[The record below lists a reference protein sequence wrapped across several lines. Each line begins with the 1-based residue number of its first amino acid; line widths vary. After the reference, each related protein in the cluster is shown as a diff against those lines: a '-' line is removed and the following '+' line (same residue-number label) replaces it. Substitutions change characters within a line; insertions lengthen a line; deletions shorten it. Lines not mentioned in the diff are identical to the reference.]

1 MLKTKKNKK
10 IYSFFPPFDFAQ
22 GTEKTS
28 VFLFLSNLC
37 FLIFSSTF
45 SYAQSSVLATGE
57 WYKIATTRTGVHKID
72 VTFLKDAG
80 IDVSKINPQNI
91 RVFGNGGA
99 ILPQANN
106 AIRVKDLTENL
117 IEVIGEND
125 GKFDPSDYLLFY
137 AENPHRISYN
147 TDNQQFTHQNNSYS
161 DTTFIFFNISDTKGL
176 RIKNQTLVSS
186 TNNIRAFDDFSFHEL
201 DQKNIVSLGGRDLGG
216 SGREWYGESFGVS
229 PEMSFDLK
237 TEGIVPNSSIK
248 LTSAILG
255 AAFTTTK
262 VSLKLNADS
271 LIGEQSLRAIGTGT
285 YDIKGNE
292 NTQTFTAISNGKNT
306 QKLTFSFNKNNQSS
320 SVAYL
325 NYFEVQ
331 TKRKL
336 QFYDQQTLI
345 RSIESLGNRTSNF
358 IIAQANNTQK
368 IWDVTNPLLPENIPF
383 QINNTEASF
392 GTETQAKLK
401 TFVLFSS
408 SNLIEPNSIEKIA
421 NQNIIQTQTP
431 DLLILTIKNWREEAE
446 RLAAFRRTNDGLS
459 VAVINI
465 EQVYNEFSSGSPDP
479 TAIRDFG
486 RFLWQKN
493 PTKLKYLLLFAD
505 ASFDYKNI
513 IQYASID
520 TKLQIPTYESR
531 ESLHPVRSF
540 SSDDYFG
547 FFEET
552 EGEWQ
557 ENNAGNHSMEIGV
570 GRLPV
575 KSVEEAKIVVD
586 KLIYYART
594 QRTAGSWRR
603 KISFVADDGDFNIHQ
618 QDAENIS
625 EAMTKTSKD
634 LIVNKIYL
642 DAFPQIATANGAI
655 SPEVNK
661 ALNKSVNEGALI
673 INYSGHGGTDGWTE
687 EKVLTREQIQSWRN
701 LNNMPIFLTA
711 TCSFGRFDD
720 PGNVSGAEMAM
731 LSPKGAAIGLLTT
744 TRPVYSST
752 NFILNNAFYQA
763 FALKNTTSALRL
775 GDIFRITKNNSLRGF
790 IGNRIYESDVFN
802 RNFSLVGDPSMQLA
816 YPTDKVNLT
825 KINGTSPDKQIIKAL
840 SKVSLE
846 GEIRNSTDGLV
857 KNNFNGKILVSVFDK
872 PSEISTLGQKTE
884 KFRYK
889 TYRNQIFE
897 GLAEVKNGIFKVT
910 FIVPKDINYQLGIGR
925 VNFYAISV
933 DSTLDASGSYNELM
947 IGDSETNILSDTKA
961 PEIKLSVDENNVL
974 EAKISDENG
983 INISQAGVGHEM
995 ILTLNDTLQ
1004 IIANQYFTSEYD
1016 YTKGVLKYNF
1026 GKLPAGQYTVKLKVW
1041 DTYNNSAEEALE
1053 FVVENEKLK
1062 ILKAYNY
1069 PNPVETNTNFYI
1081 EHNAENQ
1088 DLTFTLAVFNGAG
1101 KQVFEQTETCYLCD
1115 KSLNLGMKIEPKN
1128 WKTGIYFYRIS
1139 VDSVSEKSTS
1149 SFSGKMVFW
1158 K

>member
-1 MLKTKKNKK
+1 MLTTRKYTKKHPF
-10 IYSFFPPFDFAQ
+10 SPFPERSRRA
-22 GTEKTS
+22 GKTG
-28 VFLFLSNLC
+28 VFLFLLTLN
-37 FLIFSSTF
+37 FSLFFSVF

-72 VTFLKDAG
+72 ATFLRDAG
-80 IDVSKINPQNI
+80 IDIAKLNPQNI
-91 RVFGNGGA
+91 RIFGNGGGV
-99 ILPQANN
+99 LPQANN
-106 AIRVKDLTENL
+106 ALRIKDLTENF
-117 IEVIGEND
+117 IEVVGEND
-125 GKFDPSDYLLFY
+125 GKFDAADYILFY
-137 AENPHRISYN
+137 TESPHRILYN
-147 TDNQQFTHQNNSYS
+147 INNQQFTHQNNPYS
-161 DTTFIFFNISDTKGL
+161 DTTFVFLNISDTKGL
-176 RIKNQTLVSS
+176 RIKNQALVSS
-186 TNNIRAFDDFSFHEL
+186 TNNINSFDDFSFHEL
-201 DQKNIVSLGGRDLGG
+201 DQKNVVSLGGRDLGG
-216 SGREWYGESFGVS
+216 SGREWYGESFGAS
-229 PEMSFDLK
+229 PDISFDLK
-237 TEGIVPNSSIK
+237 TEGIIPNSSIK

-255 AAFTTTK
+255 ASFTTTK
-262 VSLKLNADS
+262 VILKLNADS

-285 YDIKGNE
+285 YDVKGNE
-292 NTQTFTAISNGKNT
+292 NIQTFTAISNGKNT

-331 TKRKL
+331 SKRKL
-336 QFYDQQTLI
+336 QFYEQQTLV
-345 RSIESLGNRTSNF
+345 RSIESLGNKTSNF
-358 IIAQANNTQK
+358 IISQASNTQK
-368 IWDVTNPLLPENIPF
+368 IWDVTNPILPENIPF
-383 QINNTEASF
+383 QINNSEASF
-392 GTETQAKLK
+392 GAETQNKLK
-401 TFVLFSS
+401 TFVLFSNN
-408 SNLIEPNSIEKIA
+408 NLLKPNSIQKVN
-421 NQNIIQTQTP
+421 NQNLQQTQTP
-431 DLLILTIKNWREEAE
+431 DLLILTIKNWHEQAE

-459 VAVINI
+459 VAVVDID
-465 EQVYNEFSSGSPDP
+465 QVYNEFSSGSPDP

-486 RFLWQKN
+486 RFLWQNN

-531 ESLHPVRSF
+531 ESLNPVNSYA
-540 SSDDYFG
+540 SDDYFG
-547 FFEET
+547 FFEDN

-575 KSVEEAKIVVD
+575 KSVEEAKNVVD

-603 KISFVADDGDFNIHQ
+603 KVSFVADDGDFNIHQ
-618 QDAENIS
+618 QDADDIS
-625 EAMTKTSKD
+625 EVTLKTTKD
-634 LIVNKIYL
+634 LIINKIYL

-701 LNNMPIFLTA
+701 LNNMPLFLTA

-731 LSPKGAAIGLLTT
+731 LSPRGAAIGLLTT
-744 TRPVYSST
+744 TRPVYSNT
-752 NFILNNAFYQA
+752 NFLLNNAFYQA
-763 FALKNTTSALRL
+763 FAQKNTNPNLRL
-775 GDIFRITKNNSLRGF
+775 GDIFRITKNNSLSG
-790 IGNRIYESDVFN
+790 VFN

-816 YPTDKVNLT
+816 YPTDKVILR
-825 KINGTSPDKQIIKAL
+825 KINGTSPEEQIIKAL

-846 GEIRNSTDGLV
+846 GEIINSADGLK

-872 PSEISTLGQKTE
+872 PSEVNTLGQKTE

-897 GLAEVKNGIFKVT
+897 GLVEVTNGAFKVN
-910 FIVPKDINYQLGIGR
+910 FVVPKDINYQVGAGR
-925 VNFYAISV
+925 VNFYAVST

-947 IGDSETNILSDTKA
+947 IGGSETNILSDTKA
-961 PEIKLSVDENNVL
+961 PEIELSIDKNNVL

-995 ILTLNDTLQ
+995 ILLLNDTLQ
-1004 IIANQYFTSEYD
+1004 IVANQYFTSKDD
-1016 YTKGVLKYNF
+1016 YTKGVIKYNF
-1026 GKLPAGQYTVKLKVW
+1026 GKLSAGQYTVKLKVW
-1041 DTYNNSAEEALE
+1041 DTYNNSAEEALK
-1053 FVVENEKLK
+1053 FIVEDEQLK

-1069 PNPVETNTNFYI
+1069 PNPVESNTSFYI

-1088 DLTFTLAVFNGAG
+1088 DLTFTLAIFDGAG
-1101 KQVFEQTETCYLCD
+1101 KQVFEQSETCYLCD

>member
-1 MLKTKKNKK
+1 MLKIKKYTNKHQF
-10 IYSFFPPFDFAQ
+10 STPFDFAQ
-22 GTEKTS
+22 GTRKTG
-28 VFLFLSNLC
+28 VYLFLST
-37 FLIFSSTF
+37 FIFSPLFSIF

-72 VTFLKDAG
+72 AAFLKDAG
-80 IDVSKINPQNI
+80 IDIAKLNPQNI
-91 RVFGNGGA
+91 RIFGNGGG

-106 AIRVKDLTENL
+106 APRAKDLTENF
-117 IEVIGEND
+117 IEVVGEND
-125 GKFDPSDYLLFY
+125 GKFDATDYIIFY
-137 AENPHRISYN
+137 TESPHRILYN
-147 TDNQQFTHQNNSYS
+147 TNIQQFTHQNNPYS
-161 DTTFIFFNISDTKGL
+161 DTTFVFLNISDSKGL
-176 RIKNQTLVSS
+176 RIKNQALVSS
-186 TNNIRAFDDFSFHEL
+186 GNNIRTFDDFSFHEL
-201 DQKNIVSLGGRDLGG
+201 DQKNVVSLGGRDLGG

-229 PEMSFDLK
+229 PDISFDLK
-237 TEGIVPNSSIK
+237 TEGIIPNSSIK

-255 AAFTTTK
+255 ASFTTTK

-271 LIGEQSLRAIGTGT
+271 LISEQNLRAIGTGT
-285 YDIKGNE
+285 YDIKGFE
-292 NTQTFTAISNGKNT
+292 NIQTFTAISNGKNT

-336 QFYDQQTLI
+336 QFYEQQTLV
-345 RSIESLGNRTSNF
+345 RSIESLKNKASNF
-358 IIAQANNTQK
+358 IISQASNTQK

-383 QINNTEASF
+383 QINNSEASF
-392 GTETQAKLK
+392 GAETQSKLK
-401 TFVLFSS
+401 TFILFSTN
-408 SNLIEPNSIEKIA
+408 NLLEPNSIRKVE
-421 NQNIIQTQTP
+421 NQNIQQTQTP
-431 DLLILTIKNWREEAE
+431 DLLILTIKIWHEQAE
-446 RLAAFRRTNDGLS
+446 RLAAFRRTNDGLT
-459 VAVINI
+459 VAVVDID
-465 EQVYNEFSSGSPDP
+465 QVYNEFSSGSPDP

-531 ESLHPVRSF
+531 ESLNPVNSYA
-540 SSDDYFG
+540 SDDYFG
-547 FFEET
+547 FFEDN

-575 KSVEEAKIVVD
+575 KTIDEAKNVVD
-586 KLIYYART
+586 KLIHYART

-618 QDAENIS
+618 QDADDIS
-625 EAMTKTSKD
+625 EVTLKISKD
-634 LIVNKIYL
+634 LIINKIYL

-655 SPEVNK
+655 SPDVNK

-687 EKVLTREQIQSWRN
+687 EKVLTRDQIQSWRN
-701 LNNMPIFLTA
+701 LNNMPLFLTA

-731 LSPKGAAIGLLTT
+731 LSPRGAAIGLLTT
-744 TRPVYSST
+744 TRPVYSNT
-752 NFILNNAFYQA
+752 NFLLNNAFYQA
-763 FALKNTTSALRL
+763 FAQKNTNSNLRL
-775 GDIFRITKNNSLRGF
+775 GDIFRITKNNSLSG
-790 IGNRIYESDVFN
+790 VFN
-802 RNFSLVGDPSMQLA
+802 RNFSLLGDPSMQLA
-816 YPTDKVNLT
+816 YPTDKIVLS
-825 KINGTSPDKQIIKAL
+825 KINGTSPEKQTIKAL

-846 GEIRNSTDGLV
+846 GEVINSVDGLK

-872 PSEISTLGQKTE
+872 PSEVNTLGQKTE
-884 KFRYK
+884 KFKYK

-897 GLAEVKNGIFKVT
+897 GLVEVKNGTFKVN
-910 FIVPKDINYQLGIGR
+910 FVVPKDINYQVGAGR
-925 VNFYAISV
+925 VNFYAVSS

-947 IGDSETNILSDTKA
+947 IGDSETNILNDTKA
-961 PEIKLSVDENNVL
+961 PEIELSINENNIL

-995 ILTLNDTLQ
+995 IITLNDTLQ
-1004 IIANQYFTSEYD
+1004 VIANQYFTSKDD
-1016 YTKGVLKYNF
+1016 YTKGIVKYNF

-1041 DTYNNSAEEALE
+1041 DTYNNSAEEALK
-1053 FVVENEKLK
+1053 FVVEDEQLK

-1069 PNPVETNTNFYI
+1069 PNPVESGTSFYI

-1088 DLTFTLAVFNGAG
+1088 DLIFTLAIFDSAG

>member
-1 MLKTKKNKK
+1 MLKIKEYRKLPPL
-10 IYSFFPPFDFAQ
+10 SLPFDFGK
-22 GTEKTS
+22 GTGKKG
-28 VFLFLSNLC
+28 VFIC
-37 FLIFSSTF
+37 FLNCTFLLFFSVF

-72 VTFLKDAG
+72 VAFLKDVG
-80 IDVSKINPQNI
+80 IDVTKLNPQNI
-91 RVFGNGGA
+91 RIFGNGGGL
-99 ILPQANN
+99 LPQANN
-106 AIRVKDLTENL
+106 TPRAKDLIENL
-117 IEVIGEND
+117 IEIIGEND
-125 GKFDPSDYLLFY
+125 GKFDASDYILFY
-137 AENPHRISYN
+137 AESPHRILYN
-147 TDNQQFTHQNNSYS
+147 TNNQQFIHQNNPYS
-161 DTTFIFFNISDTKGL
+161 DTTFVFLNISDIKGL
-176 RIKNQTLVSS
+176 RIKNQALVSS
-186 TNNIRAFDDFSFHEL
+186 TNNISTFDDFSFHEL

-229 PEMSFDLK
+229 PDISFDLK
-237 TEGIVPNSSIK
+237 TEGIVLNSSIK

-255 AAFTTTK
+255 ASFTTTK
-262 VSLKLNADS
+262 ISVKLNIDS
-271 LIGEQSLRAIGTGT
+271 VIGEQNLRAIGTGT

-292 NTQTFTAISNGKNT
+292 NIQTFTAISNGRNT
-306 QKLTFSFNKNNQSS
+306 QKLTFSFNKNSQSTS
-320 SVAYL
+320 IAYL
-325 NYFEVQ
+325 NYFELQ

-336 QFYDQQTLI
+336 QFFEQQTLV
-345 RSIESLGNRTSNF
+345 RSIESLENKTSNF
-358 IIAQANNTQK
+358 IISQANNTQK
-368 IWDVTNPLLPENIPF
+368 IWDVTNTLLPENIPF

-392 GTETQAKLK
+392 GTETQNKLK
-401 TFVLFSS
+401 TFVLFSD
-408 SNLIEPNSIEKIA
+408 NNFLVPNSIQKVG
-421 NQNIIQTQTP
+421 NQNIQQIQTP
-431 DLLILTIKNWREEAE
+431 DLLILTIKNWHEQAE
-446 RLAAFRRTNDGLS
+446 RLAEFRRKNDGLS
-459 VAVINI
+459 VAVVDI

-493 PTKLKYLLLFAD
+493 PAKLKYLLLFAD

-520 TKLQIPTYESR
+520 SKLQIPTYESR
-531 ESLHPVRSF
+531 ESLNPVNSYA
-540 SSDDYFG
+540 SDDYFG
-547 FFEET
+547 FFEDN
-552 EGEWQ
+552 EGDWL
-557 ENNAGNHSMEIGV
+557 ENNAGNHSMDIGV

-575 KSVEEAKIVVD
+575 KSVEEAKNVVD

-594 QRTAGSWRR
+594 QRTAGGWRR

-618 QDAENIS
+618 RDADDIS
-625 EAMTKTSKD
+625 EVTSKTTKD
-634 LIVNKIYL
+634 LIINKIYL
-642 DAFPQIATANGAI
+642 DAFPQVATANGAI

-687 EKVLTREQIQSWRN
+687 EKVLTRNQIQSWRN
-701 LNNMPIFLTA
+701 LNNMPLFLTA

-720 PGNVSGAEMAM
+720 PGNVSGAEIAM
-731 LSPKGAAIGLLTT
+731 LSPRGAAIGLLTT
-744 TRPVYSST
+744 TRPVYSNT
-752 NFILNNAFYQA
+752 NFLLNSAFYKA
-763 FALKNTTSALRL
+763 FALKNTNPNLRL
-775 GDIFRITKNNSLRGF
+775 GDIFRITKNNSL
-790 IGNRIYESDVFN
+790 SDVFN
-802 RNFSLVGDPSMQLA
+802 RNFSLVGDPSMQLV
-816 YPTDKVNLT
+816 YPTEKIILT

-840 SKVSLE
+840 SKVSLD
-846 GEIRNSTDGLV
+846 GEIINSTDGLK

-872 PSEISTLGQKTE
+872 PSEVSTLGQKTG

-897 GLAEVKNGIFKVT
+897 GLVDVKNGAFKVT
-910 FIVPKDINYQLGIGR
+910 FIVPKDINYQPGAGR
-925 VNFYAISV
+925 VNFYAISA

-947 IGDSETNILSDTKA
+947 IGDSEINILSDTKA
-961 PEIKLSVDENNVL
+961 PEIELSINENNLL
-974 EAKISDENG
+974 EAKVSDENG

-1004 IIANQYFTSEYD
+1004 IIANQYFISKDD
-1016 YTKGVLKYNF
+1016 YTKGVVKYNF
-1026 GKLPAGQYTVKLKVW
+1026 GKLPAGQYTAKLKVW
-1041 DTYNNSAEEALE
+1041 DTYNNSAEEALK

-1069 PNPVETNTNFYI
+1069 PNPVESNTDFYV

-1088 DLTFTLAVFNGAG
+1088 DLTFTLAVFDGAG
-1101 KQVFEQTETCYLCD
+1101 KQVFEQTETCYFCD

-1128 WKTGIYFYRIS
+1128 WKTGTYFYRIS

>member
-1 MLKTKKNKK
+1 MNKMLKNIK
-10 IYSFFPPFDFAQ
+10 IQPFSPPLDFARRT
-22 GTEKTS
+22 GKMIM
-28 VFLFLSNLC
+28 LFLSITYSL
-37 FLIFSSTF
+37 LFSVF

-72 VTFLKDAG
+72 ATFLKDAG
-80 IDVSKINPQNI
+80 IDVTKLNPQNI
-91 RVFGNGGA
+91 RIFGNGGGV
-99 ILPQANN
+99 LPQANN
-106 AIRVKDLTENL
+106 ALRAKDLTENF
-117 IEVIGEND
+117 IEVVGEND
-125 GKFDPSDYLLFY
+125 GKFDASDYILFY
-137 AENPHRISYN
+137 AESLHRVLYN
-147 TDNQQFTHQNNSYS
+147 TNNQQFTHQNNPYS
-161 DTTFIFFNISDTKGL
+161 DTTFVFLNISDTKGL

-186 TNNIRAFDDFSFHEL
+186 TNNIKSFDDFTFHEI
-201 DQKNIVSLGGRDLGG
+201 DQKNVVSLGGRDLGG

-229 PEMSFDLK
+229 PDISFDLK
-237 TEGIVPNSSIK
+237 TEGIIPNSSIK

-255 AAFTTTK
+255 ASFTATK

-271 LIGEQSLRAIGTGT
+271 LIGEQNLRAIGTGT

-292 NTQTFTAISNGKNT
+292 SIQTFTAISNGKST
-306 QKLTFSFNKNNQSS
+306 QKLTFSFNKNNQNS

-336 QFYDQQTLI
+336 QFYEQQTLV
-345 RSIESLGNRTSNF
+345 RSIESLGNKTSNF
-358 IIAQANNTQK
+358 IISQVNNTQK

-383 QINNTEASF
+383 LINNSEANF
-392 GTETQAKLK
+392 GTETHSKLK
-401 TFVLFSS
+401 TFVLFSNN
-408 SNLIEPNSIEKIA
+408 NLLEPNSIQKVN
-421 NQNIIQTQTP
+421 NQNLQQTQTP
-431 DLLILTIKNWREEAE
+431 DLLILTIKNWHEQAE
-446 RLAAFRRTNDGLS
+446 RLAAFRRTNDGLT
-459 VAVINI
+459 VAVVDID
-465 EQVYNEFSSGSPDP
+465 QVYNEFSSGSPDP

-493 PTKLKYLLLFAD
+493 PAKLKYLLLFAD

-531 ESLHPVRSF
+531 ESLNPVNSYA
-540 SSDDYFG
+540 SDDYFG
-547 FFEET
+547 FFDDN

-557 ENNAGNHSMEIGV
+557 ENNTGNHSMEIGV

-575 KSVEEAKIVVD
+575 KSVEEAKNVVD

-618 QDAENIS
+618 QDADDIS
-625 EAMTKTSKD
+625 EVTLKTTKD
-634 LIVNKIYL
+634 LIINKIYL

-687 EKVLTREQIQSWRN
+687 EKVLTRDQIQSWRN
-701 LNNMPIFLTA
+701 LNNMPLFLTA

-731 LSPKGAAIGLLTT
+731 LSPRGAAIGLLTT
-744 TRPVYSST
+744 TRPVYSNT
-752 NFILNNAFYQA
+752 NFLLNNAFYQA
-763 FALKNTTSALRL
+763 FAQKNTNPNLRL
-775 GDIFRITKNNSLRGF
+775 GDIFRTTKNNSLSG
-790 IGNRIYESDVFN
+790 VFN
-802 RNFSLVGDPSMQLA
+802 RNFSLLGDPSMQLA
-816 YPTDKVNLT
+816 YPTDKVVLS
-825 KINGTSPDKQIIKAL
+825 KINGNTPEKQIIKAL

-846 GEIRNSTDGLV
+846 GEIINSADGLK

-872 PSEISTLGQKTE
+872 PSEVNTLGQKTE

-897 GLAEVKNGIFKVT
+897 GLVEVKNGAFKVN
-910 FIVPKDINYQLGIGR
+910 FVVPKDINYQVGAGR
-925 VNFYAISV
+925 VNFYAISA

-947 IGDSETNILSDTKA
+947 IGSSETNILGDIKA
-961 PEIKLSVDENNVL
+961 PEIELSIDKNNIL

-995 ILTLNDTLQ
+995 ILVLNDTLQ
-1004 IIANQYFTSEYD
+1004 IIANQYFTNKDD
-1016 YTKGVLKYNF
+1016 YTKGVIKYNF
-1026 GKLPAGQYTVKLKVW
+1026 GKLPAGQYTVRLKVW
-1041 DTYNNSAEEALE
+1041 DTYNNSAEEALK
-1053 FVVENEKLK
+1053 FVVEDEQLK
-1062 ILKAYNY
+1062 ILRAYNY
-1069 PNPVETNTNFYI
+1069 PNPVESSTSFYI

-1088 DLTFTLAVFNGAG
+1088 DLTFTLTIFDGTG

-1115 KSLNLGMKIEPKN
+1115 KFLNLGMKIEPKN
-1128 WKTGIYFYRIS
+1128 WQTGIYFYRIS
-1139 VDSVSEKSTS
+1139 VDSVSEKNTS

>member
-1 MLKTKKNKK
+1 MLKIKKYTNKHQ
-10 IYSFFPPFDFAQ
+10 FPSPFDFAQ
-22 GTEKTS
+22 RTRETG
-28 VFLFLSNLC
+28 VFLFLST
-37 FLIFSSTF
+37 FIFSLLFSIF

-57 WYKIATTRTGVHKID
+57 WYKIATTRTGVHKVD
-72 VTFLKDAG
+72 AAFLKDAG
-80 IDVSKINPQNI
+80 IDIAKLNPQNI
-91 RVFGNGGA
+91 RIFGNGGG

-106 AIRVKDLTENL
+106 APRAKDLTENL
-117 IEVIGEND
+117 IEVVGEND
-125 GKFDPSDYLLFY
+125 GKFDANDYILFY
-137 AENPHRISYN
+137 TESPHRILYN
-147 TDNQQFTHQNNSYS
+147 STNQQFTHQNNPYS
-161 DTTFIFFNISDTKGL
+161 DTTFVFLNISDTKGL

-186 TNNIRAFDDFSFHEL
+186 TNNIRSFDDFSFHEL
-201 DQKNIVSLGGRDLGG
+201 DQKNVVSLGGRDLGG

-229 PEMSFDLK
+229 PELSFDLK
-237 TEGIVPNSSIK
+237 TEGIIPNSSIK

-255 AAFTTTK
+255 ASFTTTK
-262 VSLKLNADS
+262 VSLKFNADS
-271 LIGEQSLRAIGTGT
+271 LIGEQNLRAIGTGT
-285 YDIKGNE
+285 YDIKGFE
-292 NTQTFTAISNGKNT
+292 NIQTFTAISNGKNT

-331 TKRKL
+331 IKRKL
-336 QFYDQQTLI
+336 QFYEQQTLV
-345 RSIESLGNRTSNF
+345 RSIESLGNKTSNF
-358 IIAQANNTQK
+358 IISQASNIQK

-383 QINNTEASF
+383 QINNSEASF
-392 GTETQAKLK
+392 GAETQNKLK

-408 SNLIEPNSIEKIA
+408 TNLLEPNSIQKVE
-421 NQNIIQTQTP
+421 NQNIRQTQTP
-431 DLLILTIKNWREEAE
+431 DLLIFTTINWREQAE
-446 RLAAFRRTNDGLS
+446 RLAAFRRTNDGLT
-459 VAVINI
+459 VAVVDID
-465 EQVYNEFSSGSPDP
+465 QVYNEFSSGSPDP

-531 ESLHPVRSF
+531 ESLNPVNSYA
-540 SSDDYFG
+540 SDDYFG
-547 FFEET
+547 FFEDN

-557 ENNAGNHSMEIGV
+557 ENSAGNHSMEIGV

-575 KSVEEAKIVVD
+575 KSVEEAKNVVD

-618 QDAENIS
+618 QDADDIS
-625 EAMTKTSKD
+625 EVTLKISKD
-634 LIVNKIYL
+634 LIINKIYL

-655 SPEVNK
+655 SPDVNK

-687 EKVLTREQIQSWRN
+687 EKVLTRDQIQSWRN
-701 LNNMPIFLTA
+701 LNNMPLFLTA

-731 LSPKGAAIGLLTT
+731 LSPRGAAIGLLTT
-744 TRPVYSST
+744 TRPVYSNT
-752 NFILNNAFYQA
+752 NFLLNNAFYQA
-763 FALKNTTSALRL
+763 FAQKNTNPNLRL
-775 GDIFRITKNNSLRGF
+775 GDIFRITKNNSLSG
-790 IGNRIYESDVFN
+790 VFN
-802 RNFSLVGDPSMQLA
+802 RNFSLLGDPSMQLA
-816 YPTDKVNLT
+816 YPTDKIVLS
-825 KINGTSPDKQIIKAL
+825 KINGTSPEKQTIKAL

-846 GEIRNSTDGLV
+846 GEVINSVDGLK

-872 PSEISTLGQKTE
+872 PSEVNTLGQKTE
-884 KFRYK
+884 KFKYK

-897 GLAEVKNGIFKVT
+897 GLVEVKNGTFKVN
-910 FIVPKDINYQLGIGR
+910 FVVPKDINYQVGAGR
-925 VNFYAISV
+925 VNFYAVSS

-947 IGDSETNILSDTKA
+947 IGDSETNILNDTKA
-961 PEIKLSVDENNVL
+961 PEIELSINENNIL

-995 ILTLNDTLQ
+995 IITLNDTLQ
-1004 IIANQYFTSEYD
+1004 VIANQYFTSKDD
-1016 YTKGVLKYNF
+1016 YTKGIVKYNF
-1026 GKLPAGQYTVKLKVW
+1026 GKLPAGQHTVKLKVW
-1041 DTYNNSAEEALE
+1041 DTYNNSAEEALK
-1053 FVVENEKLK
+1053 FVVEDEQLK

-1069 PNPVETNTNFYI
+1069 PNPVERGTSFYI

-1088 DLTFTLAVFNGAG
+1088 DLIFTLAIFDSAG

>member
-1 MLKTKKNKK
+1 MLKTKKYTKK
-10 IYSFFPPFDFAQ
+10 CSFFLFPERSRRA
-22 GTEKTS
+22 GKTS
-28 VFLFLSNLC
+28 VFLFFLNLS
-37 FLIFSSTF
+37 FSLLF
-45 SYAQSSVLATGE
+45 SVFSNAQSSVLATGE

-72 VTFLKDAG
+72 ATFLKDAG

-91 RVFGNGGA
+91 RLFCNGGGV
-99 ILPQANN
+99 LPQANN
-106 AIRVKDLTENL
+106 APRAKDLTENF

-125 GKFDPSDYLLFY
+125 GKFDQSDYILFY
-137 AENPHRISYN
+137 SESPHRITYN
-147 TDNQQFTHQNNSYS
+147 TNNQQFTHQNNPYS
-161 DTTFIFFNISDTKGL
+161 DTTFVFLNLSDTKGL

-186 TNNIRAFDDFSFHEL
+186 TNNIRSFDDFSFHEL
-201 DQKNIVSLGGRDLGG
+201 DQKNVVSLGGRDLGG

-229 PEMSFDLK
+229 PEINFDLK
-237 TEGIVPNSSIK
+237 TEGIVLNSSIK

-255 AAFTTTK
+255 ASFTTTK

-271 LIGEQSLRAIGTGT
+271 LIGEQSLRAIGSGT

-292 NTQTFTAISNGKNT
+292 NIQTFTAISNGKST

-325 NYFEVQ
+325 NYFELQ

-336 QFYDQQTLI
+336 QFYEPQTLV
-345 RSIESLGNRTSNF
+345 RSIESLGNKTSNF
-358 IIAQANNTQK
+358 IISQASNSLK

-383 QINNTEASF
+383 QVNNSEASF
-392 GTETQAKLK
+392 GAETQNKLK
-401 TFVLFSS
+401 TFVLFSNN
-408 SNLIEPNSIEKIA
+408 NLLESNSIQKVE
-421 NQNIIQTQTP
+421 NQNLRQIQTP
-431 DLLILTIKNWREEAE
+431 DLLILTIKNWHEQAE

-459 VAVINI
+459 VAVVDID
-465 EQVYNEFSSGSPDP
+465 QVYNEFSSGSPDP

-486 RFLWQKN
+486 HFLWQKN
-493 PTKLKYLLLFAD
+493 STKLKYLLLFAD

-531 ESLHPVRSF
+531 ESLNPVNSYA
-540 SSDDYFG
+540 SDDYFG
-547 FFEET
+547 FFEDN

-586 KLIYYART
+586 KLIYYAQT

-618 QDAENIS
+618 QDADDIS
-625 EAMTKTSKD
+625 EVTLKTSKD
-634 LIVNKIYL
+634 LIINKIYL

-701 LNNMPIFLTA
+701 LNNMPLFLTA

-731 LSPKGAAIGLLTT
+731 LSPRGAAIGLLTT
-744 TRPVYSST
+744 TRPVYSNT
-752 NFILNNAFYQA
+752 NFLLNNAFYQA
-763 FALKNTTSALRL
+763 FAQKNTNPNLRL
-775 GDIFRITKNNSLRGF
+775 GDIFRITKNNSLSG
-790 IGNRIYESDVFN
+790 VFN

-816 YPTDKVNLT
+816 YPTDKIVLSR
-825 KINGTSPDKQIIKAL
+825 INGTSPEKQIIKAL

-846 GEIRNSTDGLV
+846 GEITNSADGLK

-897 GLAEVKNGIFKVT
+897 GLVEVKNGAFKVT
-910 FIVPKDINYQLGIGR
+910 FVVPKDINYQVGAGR
-925 VNFYAISV
+925 VNFYAISS
-933 DSTLDASGSYNELM
+933 DSTIDASGSYNELM
-947 IGDSETNILSDTKA
+947 IGGSETNILSDTKA
-961 PEIKLSVDENNVL
+961 PEIKLSIDKDNQL
-974 EAKISDENG
+974 EAQISDENG
-983 INISQAGVGHEM
+983 INISQAGVRHEM

-1004 IIANQYFTSEYD
+1004 IIANQYFTNTDD
-1016 YTKGVLKYNF
+1016 YTKGILKYSL

-1041 DTYNNSAEEALE
+1041 DTYNNSAEEALK
-1053 FVVENEKLK
+1053 FVVENEQLK

-1069 PNPVETNTNFYI
+1069 PNPVESATNFYI

-1088 DLTFTLAVFNGAG
+1088 DLTFTLAIFDGTG
-1101 KQVFEQTETCYLCD
+1101 KQVFKQTETCYLCD

-1128 WKTGIYFYRIS
+1128 WKTGTYFYRIS

>member
-1 MLKTKKNKK
+1 MNEMLKKIKKN
-10 IYSFFPPFDFAQ
+10 SFFPPLDFAR
-22 GTEKTS
+22 GTGKMS
-28 VFLFLSNLC
+28 MFFLNL
-37 FLIFSSTF
+37 TF
-45 SYAQSSVLATGE
+45 SLLFCVFSHAQSSVLATGE

-72 VTFLKDAG
+72 ATFLKDAG
-80 IDVSKINPQNI
+80 IDISKINPQNI
-91 RVFGNGGA
+91 RLFGNGGGV
-99 ILPQANN
+99 LPQANN
-106 AIRVKDLTENL
+106 APRAKDLTENF
-117 IEVIGEND
+117 IEIVGEND
-125 GKFDPSDYLLFY
+125 GKFDQSDYILFY
-137 AENPHRISYN
+137 SESPHRIIYN
-147 TDNQQFTHQNNSYS
+147 TNNQQFTHQNNPYS
-161 DTTFIFFNISDTKGL
+161 DTTFVFLNISDTKGL

-186 TNNIRAFDDFSFHEL
+186 TNNIRTFDNFNFHEL
-201 DQKNIVSLGGRDLGG
+201 DEKNVVSLGGRDLGG

-229 PEMSFDLK
+229 PEISFDLK

-262 VSLKLNADS
+262 VSLKLNTDS

-285 YDIKGNE
+285 YDIKGFE
-292 NTQTFTAISNGKNT
+292 NIQTFTAISNGKNS
-306 QKLTFSFNKNNQSS
+306 QKLTFNFNKNNQNS

-325 NYFEVQ
+325 NYFEIQ
-331 TKRKL
+331 TKRQL
-336 QFYDQQTLI
+336 QFYEQQTLI
-345 RSIESLGNRTSNF
+345 RSIESLGNKTSNF
-358 IIAQANNTQK
+358 IIGQASNTQK

-383 QINNTEASF
+383 QINNSEASF
-392 GTETQAKLK
+392 GTETQNKLK
-401 TFVLFSS
+401 TFVLFLST
-408 SNLIEPNSIEKIA
+408 NLLEPNSIHKIT
-421 NQNIIQTQTP
+421 NQNLQQTQTP
-431 DLLILTIKNWREEAE
+431 DFLILTIKNWREQAE
-446 RLAAFRRTNDGLS
+446 RLAEFRRTNDGLS
-459 VAVINI
+459 VEVVDIN
-465 EQVYNEFSSGSPDP
+465 EVYNEFSSGSPDP

-493 PTKLKYLLLFAD
+493 PAKLKYLLLFAD

-531 ESLHPVRSF
+531 ESLNPVNSYA
-540 SSDDYFG
+540 SDDYFG
-547 FFEET
+547 FFEDN

-570 GRLPV
+570 GRLPI
-575 KSVEEAKIVVD
+575 KSKEEAKNVVD

-618 QDAENIS
+618 QDADDIS
-625 EAMTKTSKD
+625 EVTLKTSKD
-634 LIVNKIYL
+634 LIINKIYL

-687 EKVLTREQIQSWRN
+687 EKILTREQIQSWRN
-701 LNNMPIFLTA
+701 LNNMPLFLTA

-744 TRPVYSST
+744 TRPVYSNT
-752 NFILNNAFYQA
+752 NFLLNNAFYQA
-763 FALKNTTSALRL
+763 FALKNTNPNLRL
-775 GDIFRITKNNSLRGF
+775 GDIFKITKNNSLSG
-790 IGNRIYESDVFN
+790 VFN

-816 YPTDKVNLT
+816 YPTDKVRLS

-846 GEIRNSTDGLV
+846 GEIVNSTDGLK

-897 GLAEVKNGIFKVT
+897 GLVEVKNGAFKAT
-910 FIVPKDINYQLGIGR
+910 FIVPKDINYQFGAGR
-925 VNFYAISV
+925 VNFYAVSA

-947 IGDSETNILSDTKA
+947 IGGSEVNILSDSKA
-961 PEIKLSVDENNVL
+961 PQINLSINEDNL
-974 EAKISDENG
+974 FEAKISDENG
-983 INISQAGVGHEM
+983 INISQSGVGHEM
-995 ILTLNDTLQ
+995 VLTLNDTLQ
-1004 IIANQYFTSEYD
+1004 IIANQYFTSEED
-1016 YTKGVLKYNF
+1016 YTKGVMKYNF
-1026 GKLPAGQYTVKLKVW
+1026 GKLPAGQYTAKLKVW
-1041 DTYNNSAEEALE
+1041 DTYNNSAEEALK

-1069 PNPVETNTNFYI
+1069 PNPVESSTSFYI

-1088 DLTFTLAVFNGAG
+1088 DLLFTLAVFDGAG
-1101 KQVFEQTETCYLCD
+1101 KQVFKQTENCYFCD
-1115 KSLNLGMKIEPKN
+1115 KSVSLGMKIEPKN
-1128 WKTGIYFYRIS
+1128 WKTGTYFYRIS
-1139 VDSVSEKSTS
+1139 VDSIPEKSTS

>member
-1 MLKTKKNKK
+1 MNKMLKNIK
-10 IYSFFPPFDFAQ
+10 IQPFSPPLDFAR
-22 GTEKTS
+22 GTGKMIM
-28 VFLFLSNLC
+28 LFLSITYSL
-37 FLIFSSTF
+37 LFSVF

-57 WYKIATTRTGVHKID
+57 WYKIATTRTGLHKINA
-72 VTFLKDAG
+72 TFLKDAG
-80 IDVSKINPQNI
+80 IDVTKLNPQNI
-91 RVFGNGGA
+91 RIFGNGGGV
-99 ILPQANN
+99 LPQANN
-106 AIRVKDLTENL
+106 ALRAKDLTENF
-117 IEVIGEND
+117 IEIVGEND
-125 GKFDPSDYLLFY
+125 GKFDATDYIIFY
-137 AENPHRISYN
+137 TESPHRVLYN
-147 TDNQQFTHQNNSYS
+147 TNNQQFTHQNNPYS
-161 DTTFIFFNISDTKGL
+161 DTTFVFLNISDTKGL

-186 TNNIRAFDDFSFHEL
+186 TNNIKSFDDFTFHEI
-201 DQKNIVSLGGRDLGG
+201 DQKNVVSLGGRDLGG

-229 PEMSFDLK
+229 PDISFDLK
-237 TEGIVPNSSIK
+237 TEGIIPNSSIK

-255 AAFTTTK
+255 ASFTATK

-292 NTQTFTAISNGKNT
+292 SIQTFTAISNGKST
-306 QKLTFSFNKNNQSS
+306 QKLTFSFNKNNQNS

-331 TKRKL
+331 TQRKL
-336 QFYDQQTLI
+336 QFYEQQTLV
-345 RSIESLGNRTSNF
+345 RSIESLGNKTSNF
-358 IIAQANNTQK
+358 LISQAGNTHK

-383 QINNTEASF
+383 RINNSEANFS
-392 GTETQAKLK
+392 TETQSKLK
-401 TFVLFSS
+401 TFVLFSTN
-408 SNLIEPNSIEKIA
+408 NLLEPNSIQKVN
-421 NQNIIQTQTP
+421 NQNLQQTQTP
-431 DLLILTIKNWREEAE
+431 DLLILTIKNWHEQAE
-446 RLAAFRRTNDGLS
+446 RLAAFRRTNDGLT
-459 VAVINI
+459 VTVVDIN
-465 EQVYNEFSSGSPDP
+465 EVYNEFSSGSPDP

-493 PTKLKYLLLFAD
+493 PTKLKYVLLFAD

-531 ESLHPVRSF
+531 ESLNPVNSYA
-540 SSDDYFG
+540 SDDYFG
-547 FFEET
+547 FFEDN

-575 KSVEEAKIVVD
+575 KSIEEAKNVVD

-618 QDAENIS
+618 QDADDIS
-625 EAMTKTSKD
+625 EVTLKTTKD
-634 LIVNKIYL
+634 LIINKIYL

-687 EKVLTREQIQSWRN
+687 EKVLTRDQIQSWRN
-701 LNNMPIFLTA
+701 LNNMPLFLTA

-731 LSPKGAAIGLLTT
+731 LSPRGAAIGLLTT
-744 TRPVYSST
+744 TRPVYSNT
-752 NFILNNAFYQA
+752 NFLLNNAFYQA
-763 FALKNTTSALRL
+763 FAQKNTNPNLRL
-775 GDIFRITKNNSLRGF
+775 GDIFRITKNNSLSG
-790 IGNRIYESDVFN
+790 VFN
-802 RNFSLVGDPSMQLA
+802 RNFSLLGDPSMQLA
-816 YPTDKVNLT
+816 YPTDKVVLS
-825 KINGTSPDKQIIKAL
+825 KINGNTPEKQIIKAL

-846 GEIRNSTDGLV
+846 GEIINSADGLR

-872 PSEISTLGQKTE
+872 PSEVTTLGQKTE

-889 TYRNQIFE
+889 TYRIQIFE
-897 GLAEVKNGIFKVT
+897 GLVEVKNGAFKVN
-910 FIVPKDINYQLGIGR
+910 FVVPKDINYQVGAGR
-925 VNFYAISV
+925 VNFYAISA

-947 IGDSETNILSDTKA
+947 IGSSETNILGDMKA
-961 PEIKLSVDENNVL
+961 PEIELSIDKNNIL

-995 ILTLNDTLQ
+995 ILVLNDTLQ
-1004 IIANQYFTSEYD
+1004 IIANQYFTNKDD
-1016 YTKGVLKYNF
+1016 YTKGVIKYNF
-1026 GKLPAGQYTVKLKVW
+1026 GKLPAGQYTVRLKVW
-1041 DTYNNSAEEALE
+1041 DTYNNSAEEALK
-1053 FVVENEKLK
+1053 FVVGDEQLK
-1062 ILKAYNY
+1062 ILRAYNY
-1069 PNPVETNTNFYI
+1069 PNPVESSTSFYI

-1088 DLTFTLAVFNGAG
+1088 DLTFTLTIFDGTG

>member
-1 MLKTKKNKK
+1 M
-10 IYSFFPPFDFAQ
+10 IM
-22 GTEKTS
+22 
-28 VFLFLSNLC
+28 LFLSFAYSL
-37 FLIFSSTF
+37 LFSLF
-45 SYAQSSVLATGE
+45 SHAQSSVLATGE

-72 VTFLKDAG
+72 ASFLRDAG
-80 IDVSKINPQNI
+80 IDIAKLNPQNI
-91 RVFGNGGA
+91 RIFGNGGGV
-99 ILPQANN
+99 LPQANN
-106 AIRVKDLTENL
+106 ALRAKDLTENF
-117 IEVIGEND
+117 IEVVGEND
-125 GKFDPSDYLLFY
+125 GKFDASDYILFY
-137 AENPHRISYN
+137 SESSHRILYSTN
-147 TDNQQFTHQNNSYS
+147 NQLFTHQNNPYS
-161 DTTFIFFNISDTKGL
+161 DTSFVFLNISDTKGL
-176 RIKNQTLVSS
+176 RIKNQTLVGSANS
-186 TNNIRAFDDFSFHEL
+186 ILTFDDFTFHEI
-201 DQKNIVSLGGRDLGG
+201 DQKNVVSLGGRDLGG

-229 PEMSFDLK
+229 PDISFDLK
-237 TEGIVPNSSIK
+237 TEGIIPNSSIK

-255 AAFTTTK
+255 ASFTTTK
-262 VSLKLNADS
+262 VILKLNADS

-292 NTQTFTAISNGKNT
+292 NIQTFTAISNGKST
-306 QKLTFSFNKNNQSS
+306 QKLTFSFNKNNQNS

-336 QFYDQQTLI
+336 QFYELQTLV
-345 RSIESLGNRTSNF
+345 RSIESLGNKTSNF
-358 IIAQANNTQK
+358 IISQASNTHK

-383 QINNTEASF
+383 QINNSEASF
-392 GTETQAKLK
+392 GAETQNKLK

-408 SNLIEPNSIEKIA
+408 TNLLEPNSIQKVS
-421 NQNIIQTQTP
+421 NQNIQQTQTP
-431 DLLILTIKNWREEAE
+431 DLLILTIKNWHEQAE

-459 VAVINI
+459 VAVVDI

-493 PTKLKYLLLFAD
+493 PTKLKYLLLLAD

-531 ESLHPVRSF
+531 ESLNPVNSYA
-540 SSDDYFG
+540 SDDYFG
-547 FFEET
+547 FFEDN

-575 KSVEEAKIVVD
+575 KSIEEAKNVVD

-618 QDAENIS
+618 QDADDIS
-625 EAMTKTSKD
+625 EVTLKTTKD
-634 LIVNKIYL
+634 LIINKIYL

-687 EKVLTREQIQSWRN
+687 EKVLTRDQIQSWRN
-701 LNNMPIFLTA
+701 LNNMPLFLTA

-731 LSPKGAAIGLLTT
+731 LSPRGAAIGLLTT
-744 TRPVYSST
+744 TRPVYSNT
-752 NFILNNAFYQA
+752 NFLLNNAFYQA
-763 FALKNTTSALRL
+763 FAQKNTNPNLRL
-775 GDIFRITKNNSLRGF
+775 GDIFRITKNNSLSG
-790 IGNRIYESDVFN
+790 VFN
-802 RNFSLVGDPSMQLA
+802 RNFSLLGDPSMQLA
-816 YPTDKVNLT
+816 YPTDKIVLS
-825 KINGTSPDKQIIKAL
+825 KINGTSPEKQTIKAL

-846 GEIRNSTDGLV
+846 GEIINSADGLR

-872 PSEISTLGQKTE
+872 PSEVSTLGQKTE
-884 KFRYK
+884 KFKYK
-889 TYRNQIFE
+889 TYRNQVFE
-897 GLAEVKNGIFKVT
+897 GLAEVKNGVFKVN
-910 FIVPKDINYQLGIGR
+910 FVVPKDINYQVGAGR
-925 VNFYAISV
+925 VNFYAIST

-947 IGDSETNILSDTKA
+947 IGGSETNILSDSKA
-961 PEIKLSVDENNVL
+961 PEIKLSIDKDNL
-974 EAKISDENG
+974 FEAQISDENG

-995 ILTLNDTLQ
+995 ILVLNDTLQ
-1004 IIANQYFTSEYD
+1004 ITANQYFTSTDD
-1016 YTKGVLKYNF
+1016 YTKGILKYSF

-1041 DTYNNSAEEALE
+1041 DTYNNSAEEALK
-1053 FVVENEKLK
+1053 FIVETEKLK
-1062 ILKAYNY
+1062 ILRAYNY
-1069 PNPVETNTNFYI
+1069 PNPVESSTNFYI

-1088 DLTFTLAVFNGAG
+1088 DLTFTLSVFNSAG
-1101 KQVFEQTETCYLCD
+1101 KQVFEKTETCYLCD
-1115 KSLNLGMKIEPKN
+1115 KTLNLGMKIEPKN
-1128 WKTGIYFYRIS
+1128 WTIGTYFYRIS
-1139 VDSVSEKSTS
+1139 VDSVSENSTS

>member
-1 MLKTKKNKK
+1 MLKIKKYTNKHQF
-10 IYSFFPPFDFAQ
+10 STPFDFAQ
-22 GTEKTS
+22 RTRKTG
-28 VFLFLSNLC
+28 VFLFLST
-37 FLIFSSTF
+37 FIFSLLFSIL
-45 SYAQSSVLATGE
+45 SYAQSSVLTTGE

-72 VTFLKDAG
+72 AAFLKDAG
-80 IDVSKINPQNI
+80 IDIAKLNPQNI
-91 RVFGNGGA
+91 RIFGNGGG

-106 AIRVKDLTENL
+106 APRAKDLTENL
-117 IEVIGEND
+117 IEAVGEND
-125 GKFDPSDYLLFY
+125 GKFDATDYILFY
-137 AENPHRISYN
+137 TESPHRTLYN
-147 TDNQQFTHQNNSYS
+147 STNQQFTHQNNPYS
-161 DTTFIFFNISDTKGL
+161 DTTFVFLNISDTKGL
-176 RIKNQTLVSS
+176 RIKNQTLMSS
-186 TNNIRAFDDFSFHEL
+186 SNNIRTFDDFSFHEL
-201 DQKNIVSLGGRDLGG
+201 DQKNVVSLGGRDLGG

-229 PEMSFDLK
+229 PELSFDLK
-237 TEGIVPNSSIK
+237 TEGIIPNSSIK

-255 AAFTTTK
+255 ASFTTTK
-262 VSLKLNADS
+262 VSLKFNADS
-271 LIGEQSLRAIGTGT
+271 LIGEQNLRTIGTGT
-285 YDIKGNE
+285 YDIKGFE
-292 NTQTFTAISNGKNT
+292 NIQTFTAISNGKNT

-331 TKRKL
+331 IKRKL
-336 QFYDQQTLI
+336 QFYEQQTLVC
-345 RSIESLGNRTSNF
+345 SIGSLGNKTSNF
-358 IIAQANNTQK
+358 IISQASNTQK

-383 QINNTEASF
+383 QINNSEASF
-392 GTETQAKLK
+392 GAETQSKLK
-401 TFVLFSS
+401 TFILFSTN
-408 SNLIEPNSIEKIA
+408 NLLEPNSIRKVE
-421 NQNIIQTQTP
+421 NQNIQQTQTP
-431 DLLILTIKNWREEAE
+431 DLLILTIKIWHEQAE
-446 RLAAFRRTNDGLS
+446 RLAAFRRTNDGLT
-459 VAVINI
+459 VAVVDID
-465 EQVYNEFSSGSPDP
+465 QVYNEFSSGSPDP

-531 ESLHPVRSF
+531 ESLNPVNSYA
-540 SSDDYFG
+540 SDDYFG
-547 FFEET
+547 FFEDN

-557 ENNAGNHSMEIGV
+557 ENNAGNNSMEIGV

-575 KSVEEAKIVVD
+575 KSVDEAKNVVD

-618 QDAENIS
+618 QDADDIS
-625 EAMTKTSKD
+625 EVTLKISKD
-634 LIVNKIYL
+634 LIINKIYL

-655 SPEVNK
+655 SPDVNK

-687 EKVLTREQIQSWRN
+687 EKVLTRDQIQSWRN
-701 LNNMPIFLTA
+701 LNNMPLFLTA

-731 LSPKGAAIGLLTT
+731 LSPRGAAIGLLTT
-744 TRPVYSST
+744 TRPVYSNT
-752 NFILNNAFYQA
+752 NFLLNNAFYQA
-763 FALKNTTSALRL
+763 FAQKNTNSNLRL
-775 GDIFRITKNNSLRGF
+775 GDIFRITKNNSLSG
-790 IGNRIYESDVFN
+790 VFN
-802 RNFSLVGDPSMQLA
+802 RNFSLLGDPSMQLA
-816 YPTDKVNLT
+816 YPTDKIVLS
-825 KINGTSPDKQIIKAL
+825 KINGTSPEKQTIKAL

-846 GEIRNSTDGLV
+846 GEVINSVDGLK

-872 PSEISTLGQKTE
+872 PSEVNTLGQKTE
-884 KFRYK
+884 KFKYK

-897 GLAEVKNGIFKVT
+897 GLVVVKNGTFKVN
-910 FIVPKDINYQLGIGR
+910 FVVPKDINYQVGAGR
-925 VNFYAISV
+925 VNFYAVSS

-947 IGDSETNILSDTKA
+947 IGDSETNILNDTKA
-961 PEIKLSVDENNVL
+961 PEIELSINENNIL

-995 ILTLNDTLQ
+995 IITLNDTLQ
-1004 IIANQYFTSEYD
+1004 IIANQYFTSKDD
-1016 YTKGVLKYNF
+1016 YTKGIVKYNF

-1041 DTYNNSAEEALE
+1041 DTYNNSAEEALK
-1053 FVVENEKLK
+1053 FVVEDEQLK

-1069 PNPVETNTNFYI
+1069 PNPVESGTSFYI

-1088 DLTFTLAVFNGAG
+1088 DLIFTLAIFDSAG

>member
-1 MLKTKKNKK
+1 MLKTKKYTKK
-10 IYSFFPPFDFAQ
+10 HQFSPFPERSRRAR
-22 GTEKTS
+22 KTG
-28 VFLFLSNLC
+28 VFLFLLTLHFS
-37 FLIFSSTF
+37 LIFSLF
-45 SYAQSSVLATGE
+45 SHAQSSVLATGE

-72 VTFLKDAG
+72 ATFLKDAD
-80 IDVSKINPQNI
+80 IDITRLNPQNI
-91 RVFGNGGA
+91 RIFGNGGGV
-99 ILPQANN
+99 LPQANN
-106 AIRVKDLTENL
+106 ALRAKDLTENL
-117 IEVIGEND
+117 IEVVGEND
-125 GKFDPSDYLLFY
+125 GKFDATDYILFY
-137 AENPHRISYN
+137 AESPHKILYN
-147 TDNQQFTHQNNSYS
+147 STNQQFTHQNNPYS
-161 DTTFIFFNISDTKGL
+161 DTNFVFLNISDTKGL
-176 RIKNQTLVSS
+176 RIKNQALISS
-186 TNNIRAFDDFSFHEL
+186 GNSIRTFDDFSFHEL
-201 DQKNIVSLGGRDLGG
+201 DQKNVVSLGGRDLGG

-229 PEMSFDLK
+229 PDISFDLK
-237 TEGIVPNSSIK
+237 TEGIIPNSSIK

-255 AAFTTTK
+255 ASFTTTK

-271 LIGEQSLRAIGTGT
+271 LIGEQSLKAIGTGT

-292 NTQTFTAISNGKNT
+292 NIQTFTAISNGKSS

-331 TKRKL
+331 IKRKL
-336 QFYDQQTLI
+336 QFYEQQTLF
-345 RSIESLGNRTSNF
+345 RSIESLGNKNSNF
-358 IIAQANNTQK
+358 IISQASNTQK
-368 IWDVTNPLLPENIPF
+368 IWDITNPLLPENIPF
-383 QINNTEASF
+383 QINNSEANF
-392 GTETQAKLK
+392 GIETQNKLK
-401 TFVLFSS
+401 TFVLFSNN
-408 SNLIEPNSIEKIA
+408 NLLEPNSIQKVS
-421 NQNIIQTQTP
+421 NQNLQLIQTP
-431 DLLILTIKNWREEAE
+431 DLLILTIKNWREQAE
-446 RLAAFRRTNDGLS
+446 RLAEFRRTNDGLS
-459 VAVINI
+459 VAVVDIND
-465 EQVYNEFSSGSPDP
+465 VYNEFSSGSPDP

-486 RFLWQKN
+486 RFLWEKN
-493 PTKLKYLLLFAD
+493 PVKLKYLLLFAD

-531 ESLHPVRSF
+531 ESLNPVNSYA
-540 SSDDYFG
+540 SDDYFG
-547 FFEET
+547 FFEDT
-552 EGEWQ
+552 EGEWH

-575 KSVEEAKIVVD
+575 KSIEEAKNVVD

-618 QDAENIS
+618 QDADDIS
-625 EAMTKTSKD
+625 EVTLKTSKD
-634 LIVNKIYL
+634 LIINKIYL

-701 LNNMPIFLTA
+701 LDNMPLFLTA

-744 TRPVYSST
+744 TRPVYSNT
-752 NFILNNAFYQA
+752 NFLLNNAFYQA
-763 FALKNTTSALRL
+763 FALKNTNPNLRL
-775 GDIFRITKNNSLRGF
+775 GDIFRLTKNNSLSG
-790 IGNRIYESDVFN
+790 VFN
-802 RNFSLVGDPSMQLA
+802 RNFSLLGDPSMQLA
-816 YPTDKVNLT
+816 YPTDKIILS
-825 KINGTSPDKQIIKAL
+825 KINGTSPEKQIIKAL

-846 GEIRNSTDGLV
+846 GEIINSTNGLK

-872 PSEISTLGQKTE
+872 PSEVSTLGQKTE
-884 KFRYK
+884 KFKYK

-897 GLAEVKNGIFKVT
+897 GLVEVKNGTFKVN
-910 FIVPKDINYQLGIGR
+910 FVVPKDINYQLGAGR
-925 VNFYAISV
+925 VNFYAIST

-947 IGDSETNILSDTKA
+947 IGDSETTILSDTKA
-961 PEIKLSVDENNVL
+961 PEIKLSIGKDNL
-974 EAKISDENG
+974 FEAQISDENG
-983 INISQAGVGHEM
+983 INISQTGVGHEM
-995 ILTLNDTLQ
+995 TLTLNDTLQ
-1004 IIANQYFTSEYD
+1004 IIVNQYFTNTDD
-1016 YTKGVLKYNF
+1016 YTKGNLKYNF

-1041 DTYNNSAEEALE
+1041 DTYNNSVEEALK
-1053 FVVENEKLK
+1053 FVVENEQLK

-1069 PNPVETNTNFYI
+1069 PNPVESATNFYI

-1088 DLTFTLAVFNGAG
+1088 DLTFTLAVFDGAG
-1101 KQVFEQTETCYLCD
+1101 KQVFKQTETCYLCD

-1139 VDSVSEKSTS
+1139 VDSVSEKNTS

>member
-1 MLKTKKNKK
+1 M
-10 IYSFFPPFDFAQ
+10 IM
-22 GTEKTS
+22 
-28 VFLFLSNLC
+28 LFLSITYSL
-37 FLIFSSTF
+37 LFSVF

-57 WYKIATTRTGVHKID
+57 WYKIATTRTGLHKINA
-72 VTFLKDAG
+72 TFLKDAG
-80 IDVSKINPQNI
+80 IDVTKLNPQNI
-91 RVFGNGGA
+91 RIFGNGGGV
-99 ILPQANN
+99 LPQANN
-106 AIRVKDLTENL
+106 ALRAKDLTENF
-117 IEVIGEND
+117 IEIVGEND
-125 GKFDPSDYLLFY
+125 GKFDATDYIIFY
-137 AENPHRISYN
+137 TESPHRVLYN
-147 TDNQQFTHQNNSYS
+147 TNNQQFTHQNNPYS
-161 DTTFIFFNISDTKGL
+161 DTTFVFLNISDTKGL

-186 TNNIRAFDDFSFHEL
+186 TNNIKSFDDFTFHEI
-201 DQKNIVSLGGRDLGG
+201 DQKNVVSLGGRDLGG

-229 PEMSFDLK
+229 PDISFDLK
-237 TEGIVPNSSIK
+237 TEGIIPNSSIK

-255 AAFTTTK
+255 ASFTATK

-292 NTQTFTAISNGKNT
+292 SIQTFTAISNGKST
-306 QKLTFSFNKNNQSS
+306 QKLTFSFNKNNQNS

-331 TKRKL
+331 TQRKL
-336 QFYDQQTLI
+336 QFYEQQTLV
-345 RSIESLGNRTSNF
+345 RSIESLGNKTSNF
-358 IIAQANNTQK
+358 LISQAGNTHK

-383 QINNTEASF
+383 RINNSEANFS
-392 GTETQAKLK
+392 TETQSKLK
-401 TFVLFSS
+401 TFVLFSTN
-408 SNLIEPNSIEKIA
+408 NLLEPNSIQKVN
-421 NQNIIQTQTP
+421 NQNLQQTQTP
-431 DLLILTIKNWREEAE
+431 DLLILTIKNWHEQAE
-446 RLAAFRRTNDGLS
+446 RLAAFRRTNDGLT
-459 VAVINI
+459 VTVVDIN
-465 EQVYNEFSSGSPDP
+465 EVYNEFSSGSPDP

-493 PTKLKYLLLFAD
+493 PTKLKYVLLFAD

-531 ESLHPVRSF
+531 ESLNPVNSYA
-540 SSDDYFG
+540 SDDYFG
-547 FFEET
+547 FFEDN

-575 KSVEEAKIVVD
+575 KSIEEAKNVVD

-618 QDAENIS
+618 QDADDIS
-625 EAMTKTSKD
+625 EVTLKTTKD
-634 LIVNKIYL
+634 LIINKIYL

-687 EKVLTREQIQSWRN
+687 EKVLTRDQIQSWRN
-701 LNNMPIFLTA
+701 LNNMPLFLTA

-731 LSPKGAAIGLLTT
+731 LSPRGAAIGLLTT
-744 TRPVYSST
+744 TRPVYSNT
-752 NFILNNAFYQA
+752 NFLLNNAFYQA
-763 FALKNTTSALRL
+763 FAQKNTNPNLRL
-775 GDIFRITKNNSLRGF
+775 GDIFRITKNNSLSG
-790 IGNRIYESDVFN
+790 VFN
-802 RNFSLVGDPSMQLA
+802 RNFSLLGDPSMQLA
-816 YPTDKVNLT
+816 YPTDKVVLS
-825 KINGTSPDKQIIKAL
+825 KINGNTPEKQIIKAL

-846 GEIRNSTDGLV
+846 GEIINSADGLR

-872 PSEISTLGQKTE
+872 PSEVTTLGQKTE

-889 TYRNQIFE
+889 TYRIQIFE
-897 GLAEVKNGIFKVT
+897 GLVEVKNGAFKVN
-910 FIVPKDINYQLGIGR
+910 FVVPKDINYQVGAGR
-925 VNFYAISV
+925 VNFYAISA

-947 IGDSETNILSDTKA
+947 IGSSETNILGDMKA
-961 PEIKLSVDENNVL
+961 PEIELSIDKNNIL

-995 ILTLNDTLQ
+995 ILVLNDTLQ
-1004 IIANQYFTSEYD
+1004 IIANQYFTNKDD
-1016 YTKGVLKYNF
+1016 YTKGVIKYNF
-1026 GKLPAGQYTVKLKVW
+1026 GKLPAGQYTVRLKVW
-1041 DTYNNSAEEALE
+1041 DTYNNSAEEALK
-1053 FVVENEKLK
+1053 FVVGDEQLK
-1062 ILKAYNY
+1062 ILRAYNY
-1069 PNPVETNTNFYI
+1069 PNPVESSTSFYI

-1088 DLTFTLAVFNGAG
+1088 DLTFTLTIFDGTG

>member
-1 MLKTKKNKK
+1 MNEVLKNIKNRA
-10 IYSFFPPFDFAQ
+10 SFPPLDFAR
-22 GTEKTS
+22 GTGKS
-28 VFLFLSNLC
+28 IVFSYFSK
-37 FLIFSSTF
+37 LIFLLFFSVF

-72 VTFLKDAG
+72 ATFLKDTG
-80 IDVSKINPQNI
+80 IDITKLNPQNI
-91 RVFGNGGA
+91 RIFGNGGGV
-99 ILPQANN
+99 LPQANN
-106 AIRVKDLTENL
+106 APRAKDLTENF
-117 IEVIGEND
+117 IEIVGESD
-125 GKFDPSDYLLFY
+125 GKFDASDYILFY
-137 AENPHRISYN
+137 SESPHRVLYSAN
-147 TDNQQFTHQNNSYS
+147 NQQFTHQNNPYS
-161 DTTFIFFNISDTKGL
+161 DTTFVFLNISDTKGL
-176 RIKNQTLVSS
+176 RIKNQTLVNS
-186 TNNIRAFDDFSFHEL
+186 TNNIRTFDDFTFHEL
-201 DQKNIVSLGGRDLGG
+201 DQKNVVSLGGRDLGG
-216 SGREWYGESFGVS
+216 SGREWYGESFGLS
-229 PEMSFDLK
+229 PDISFDLK
-237 TEGIVPNSSIK
+237 TEGIIPNSSIK

-255 AAFTTTK
+255 ASFTATK

-292 NTQTFTAISNGKNT
+292 SFQTFTAISNGKST

-331 TKRKL
+331 TRRKL
-336 QFYDQQTLI
+336 QFYEQQTLV
-345 RSIESLGNRTSNF
+345 RSIESLGNKTSNF
-358 IIAQANNTQK
+358 IISQASNTHK
-368 IWDVTNPLLPENIPF
+368 IWDVTNPLLPENILF
-383 QINNTEASF
+383 QLNNSEASF
-392 GTETQAKLK
+392 GAETQNKLK
-401 TFVLFSS
+401 TFVLFSNN
-408 SNLIEPNSIEKIA
+408 NLLEPNSIQKVY
-421 NQNIIQTQTP
+421 NQNLQQTQTP
-431 DLLILTIKNWREEAE
+431 DLLILTIKNWHEQAE

-459 VAVINI
+459 VAVVDI

-531 ESLHPVRSF
+531 ESLNPVNSYA
-540 SSDDYFG
+540 SDDYFG
-547 FFEET
+547 FFEDN
-552 EGEWQ
+552 EGEWA
-557 ENNAGNHSMEIGV
+557 ENNVGNHSMEIGV

-575 KSVEEAKIVVD
+575 KSIEEAKNVVD

-618 QDAENIS
+618 QDADDIS
-625 EAMTKTSKD
+625 EVTLKTTKD
-634 LIVNKIYL
+634 LIINKIYL

-687 EKVLTREQIQSWRN
+687 EKVLTRDQIQSWRN
-701 LNNMPIFLTA
+701 LNNMPLFLTA

-731 LSPKGAAIGLLTT
+731 LSPRGAAIGLLTT
-744 TRPVYSST
+744 TRPVYSNT
-752 NFILNNAFYQA
+752 NFLLNNAFYQA
-763 FALKNTTSALRL
+763 FAQKNTNPNLRL
-775 GDIFRITKNNSLRGF
+775 GDIFRITKNNSLSG
-790 IGNRIYESDVFN
+790 VFN
-802 RNFSLVGDPSMQLA
+802 RNFSLLGDPSMQLA
-816 YPTDKVNLT
+816 YPTDKVVLS
-825 KINGTSPDKQIIKAL
+825 KINGNTPEKQIIKAL

-846 GEIRNSTDGLV
+846 GEIINSADGLK

-872 PSEISTLGQKTE
+872 PSEVNTLGQKTE

-897 GLAEVKNGIFKVT
+897 GLVEVKNGAFKVN
-910 FIVPKDINYQLGIGR
+910 FVVPKDINYQVGAGR

-947 IGDSETNILSDTKA
+947 IGNSEMNILGDIKA
-961 PEIKLSVDENNVL
+961 PEIELSIDKNNIL

-995 ILTLNDTLQ
+995 ILVLNDTLQ
-1004 IIANQYFTSEYD
+1004 IIANQYFTNKDD
-1016 YTKGVLKYNF
+1016 YTKGVIKYNF
-1026 GKLPAGQYTVKLKVW
+1026 GKLPAGQYTVRLKVW
-1041 DTYNNSAEEALE
+1041 DTYNNSAEEALK
-1053 FVVENEKLK
+1053 FVVEDEQLK
-1062 ILKAYNY
+1062 ILRAYNY
-1069 PNPVETNTNFYI
+1069 PNPVESSTSFYI

-1088 DLTFTLAVFNGAG
+1088 DLTFTLTIFDGTG

-1139 VDSVSEKSTS
+1139 VDSVSEKSIS

>member
-1 MLKTKKNKK
+1 MLKIKKHIK
-10 IYSFFPPFDFAQ
+10 SFPLFPFPERSRRA
-22 GTEKTS
+22 GKTGIFI
-28 VFLFLSNLC
+28 FLLTLNFSLLLS
-37 FLIFSSTF
+37 IFSH
-45 SYAQSSVLATGE
+45 AQSSVLATGE

-72 VTFLKDAG
+72 ATFLKDAR
-80 IDVSKINPQNI
+80 IDITKLNPQNI
-91 RVFGNGGA
+91 RIFGNGGGV
-99 ILPQANN
+99 LPQANN
-106 AIRVKDLTENL
+106 APRAKDLTENF
-117 IEVIGEND
+117 IEVVGEND
-125 GKFDPSDYLLFY
+125 GKFDASDYILFY
-137 AENPHRISYN
+137 TESPHKILYN
-147 TDNQQFTHQNNSYS
+147 SNNQQFTHQNNPYS
-161 DTTFIFFNISDTKGL
+161 DTTFVFLNISDIKGL

-186 TNNIRAFDDFSFHEL
+186 TNNIKTFDDFTFHEI
-201 DQKNIVSLGGRDLGG
+201 DQKNVVSLGGRDLGG

-229 PEMSFDLK
+229 PEISFDLK
-237 TEGIVPNSSIK
+237 TEGIIPNSSIK

-255 AAFTTTK
+255 ASFTTTK

-271 LIGEQSLRAIGTGT
+271 LIGEQSLRAIGSGT

-292 NTQTFTAISNGKNT
+292 NIQTFTAISNGKNT

-336 QFYDQQTLI
+336 QFYEQQMLV
-345 RSIESLGNRTSNF
+345 RSIESLGNKTSNF
-358 IIAQANNTQK
+358 IISQASNTQK
-368 IWDVTNPLLPENIPF
+368 ILDITNPLLPENIPF
-383 QINNTEASF
+383 QINSSEASF
-392 GTETQAKLK
+392 GAETQNKLK
-401 TFVLFSS
+401 TFILFSNN
-408 SNLIEPNSIEKIA
+408 NLLEPNAIQKIS
-421 NQNIIQTQTP
+421 NQNIQQTQTP
-431 DLLILTIKNWREEAE
+431 DLLILTIKNWHEQAE
-446 RLAAFRRTNDGLS
+446 RLAAFRRTNDGLT
-459 VAVINI
+459 VAVVDID
-465 EQVYNEFSSGSPDP
+465 QVYNEFSSGSPDP

-531 ESLHPVRSF
+531 ESLNPVNSYA
-540 SSDDYFG
+540 SDDYFG
-547 FFEET
+547 FFEDK

-570 GRLPV
+570 GRLPI
-575 KSVEEAKIVVD
+575 KSIEEAKNVVD

-618 QDAENIS
+618 QDADDIS
-625 EAMTKTSKD
+625 EVTLKTSKD
-634 LIVNKIYL
+634 LIINKIYL

-701 LNNMPIFLTA
+701 LNNMPLFLTA

-720 PGNVSGAEMAM
+720 PGNVSGAEIAM
-731 LSPKGAAIGLLTT
+731 LSPRGAAIGLLTT
-744 TRPVYSST
+744 TRPVYSNT
-752 NFILNNAFYQA
+752 NFLLNNAFYQA
-763 FALKNTTSALRL
+763 FAQKNTNPNLRL
-775 GDIFRITKNNSLRGF
+775 GDIFRITKNNSLSG
-790 IGNRIYESDVFN
+790 VFN
-802 RNFSLVGDPSMQLA
+802 RNFSLLGDPSMQLA
-816 YPTDKVNLT
+816 YPTDKIVLS
-825 KINGTSPDKQIIKAL
+825 KINGTSPEKQTLKAL

-846 GEIRNSTDGLV
+846 GEIINSTDGLK
-857 KNNFNGKILVSVFDK
+857 KNNFNGKILVSIFDK
-872 PSEISTLGQKTE
+872 PSEVSTLGQKTE

-897 GLAEVKNGIFKVT
+897 GLVEVKNGVFKVN
-910 FIVPKDINYQLGIGR
+910 FVVPKDINYQVGAGR
-925 VNFYAISV
+925 VNFYAIST

-947 IGDSETNILSDTKA
+947 IGGSETNIVSDTKA
-961 PEIKLSVDENNVL
+961 PEIKLSINKDNLL

-995 ILTLNDTLQ
+995 VLTLNDTLQ
-1004 IIANQYFTSEYD
+1004 ITANQYFTSEDD
-1016 YTKGVLKYNF
+1016 YTKGVVKYNF
-1026 GKLPAGQYTVKLKVW
+1026 GKLPAGQYTAKLKVW
-1041 DTYNNSAEEALE
+1041 DTYNNSAEEALK
-1053 FVVENEKLK
+1053 FVVENEQLK

-1069 PNPVETNTNFYI
+1069 PNPFENSTSFYI

-1088 DLTFTLAVFNGAG
+1088 DLTFTLAIFDGLG
-1101 KQVFEQTETCYLCD
+1101 KQVFKQTETCYLCD

-1128 WKTGIYFYRIS
+1128 WKTGTYLYQIS

-1149 SFSGKMVFW
+1149 TFSGKMVFW

>member
-1 MLKTKKNKK
+1 MNEMLKKIKK
-10 IYSFFPPFDFAQ
+10 YLFFPPLDFAR
-22 GTEKTS
+22 GTGKMSSFFLNLTFFILFS
-28 VFLFLSNLC
+28 V
-37 FLIFSSTF
+37 F
-45 SYAQSSVLATGE
+45 SYAQPSVLVTGE

-72 VTFLKDAG
+72 ATFLQNVG
-80 IDVSKINPQNI
+80 IDISKINPQNI
-91 RVFGNGGA
+91 RLFGNGGGV
-99 ILPQANN
+99 LPQANSTPR
-106 AIRVKDLTENL
+106 AKDLTENL
-117 IEVIGEND
+117 IEIVGEND
-125 GKFDPSDYLLFY
+125 GKFDAADYILFY
-137 AENPHRISYN
+137 TENSHKVLYN
-147 TDNQQFTHQNNSYS
+147 SNNQQFTHQNNPYS
-161 DTTFIFFNISDTKGL
+161 DTTFVFLNISDTKGL

-186 TNNIRAFDDFSFHEL
+186 TNNIRTFNDFSFHEL
-201 DQKNIVSLGGRDLGG
+201 DQKNVVSLGGRDLGG
-216 SGREWYGESFGVS
+216 SGREWYGESFGIS
-229 PEMSFDLK
+229 PEISFDLK
-237 TEGIVPNSSIK
+237 TEGIILNSSIK

-255 AAFTTTK
+255 ASFTTTK

-271 LIGEQSLRAIGTGT
+271 LIGEQNLRAIGTGT

-292 NTQTFTAISNGKNT
+292 NIQTFTAISNGKST

-336 QFYDQQTLI
+336 QFYEQQTLI
-345 RSIESLGNRTSNF
+345 RSIESLGNKTSNF
-358 IIAQANNTQK
+358 IFSQASNTQK
-368 IWDVTNPLLPENIPF
+368 IWDITNSLLPENILF
-383 QINNTEASF
+383 QINNSEASF
-392 GTETQAKLK
+392 GTETQNKLK
-401 TFVLFSS
+401 TFVLFSTN
-408 SNLIEPNSIEKIA
+408 NLLEPNSIQKVS
-421 NQNIIQTQTP
+421 NQSLQQTQTP
-431 DLLILTIKNWREEAE
+431 DLLILTIKYWREQAE
-446 RLAAFRRTNDGLS
+446 RLADFRRTNDGLS
-459 VAVINI
+459 VAVVDIY
-465 EQVYNEFSSGSPDP
+465 EVYNEFSSGSPDP

-493 PTKLKYLLLFAD
+493 PAKLKYLLLFAD

-531 ESLHPVRSF
+531 ESLNPVNSYA
-540 SSDDYFG
+540 SDDYFG
-547 FFEET
+547 FFEDN
-552 EGEWQ
+552 EGDWQ

-575 KSVEEAKIVVD
+575 KSAEEAKNVVD

-594 QRTAGSWRR
+594 QRTSGSWRR

-618 QDAENIS
+618 QDADDIS
-625 EAMTKTSKD
+625 EVTLKTSKD
-634 LIVNKIYL
+634 LIINKIYL
-642 DAFPQIATANGAI
+642 DAFPQVATANGAI

-687 EKVLTREQIQSWRN
+687 EKVLTRDQIQSWRN
-701 LNNMPIFLTA
+701 LNNMPLFLTA

-744 TRPVYSST
+744 TRPVYSNT
-752 NFILNNAFYQA
+752 NFLLNSAFYKA
-763 FALKNTTSALRL
+763 FALKNTNPNLRL
-775 GDIFRITKNNSLRGF
+775 GDIFRITKNNSLSG
-790 IGNRIYESDVFN
+790 VFN

-816 YPTDKVNLT
+816 YPTDKIVLS

-846 GEIRNSTDGLV
+846 GEIINSTDGLK
-857 KNNFNGKILVSVFDK
+857 KNNFNGEILVSVFDK
-872 PSEISTLGQKTE
+872 PSEVSTLGQKTG

-897 GLAEVKNGIFKVT
+897 GLVEVKSGAFKVN
-910 FIVPKDINYQLGIGR
+910 FVVPKDINYQLGAGR
-925 VNFYAISV
+925 VNFYAVTS

-947 IGDSETNILSDTKA
+947 IGGSETNILSDTEA
-961 PEIKLSVDENNVL
+961 PEIELSIDENNLL

-1004 IIANQYFTSEYD
+1004 ITANQYFINQDD
-1016 YTKGVLKYNF
+1016 YTKGVVKYSF

-1041 DTYNNSAEEALE
+1041 DTYNNSTEKALK
-1053 FVVENEKLK
+1053 FVVENEKIK

-1069 PNPVETNTNFYI
+1069 PNPVESSTSFYI

-1088 DLTFTLAVFNGAG
+1088 DLTFTLAVFDGAG
-1101 KQVFEQTETCYLCD
+1101 KQVFEKTETCYLCD

-1128 WKTGIYFYRIS
+1128 WKTGTYFYRIS

>member
-1 MLKTKKNKK
+1 MLKTKEYTKK
-10 IYSFFPPFDFAQ
+10 HPFSSPFDFAQ
-22 GTEKTS
+22 GTEKIG
-28 VFLFLSNLC
+28 VFLFLLSLV
-37 FLIFSSTF
+37 FSLLLSVF

-57 WYKIATTRTGVHKID
+57 WYKIATTHTGVHKID
-72 VTFLKDAG
+72 ATFLKDAG
-80 IDVSKINPQNI
+80 IDITKLNPLNI
-91 RVFGNGGA
+91 RIFGNGGGV
-99 ILPQANN
+99 LPQANN
-106 AIRVKDLTENL
+106 APRAKDLTENL
-117 IEVIGEND
+117 IEVVGEND
-125 GKFDPSDYLLFY
+125 GKFDQSDYILFY
-137 AENPHRISYN
+137 SESPHRILYN
-147 TDNQQFTHQNNSYS
+147 STNQQLTHQNNPYS
-161 DTTFIFFNISDTKGL
+161 DTTFVFLNISDTKGL

-186 TNNIRAFDDFSFHEL
+186 TNNIRSFDDFSFHEL
-201 DQKNIVSLGGRDLGG
+201 DQKNVVSLGGRDLGG

-229 PEMSFDLK
+229 PDISFDLK
-237 TEGIVPNSSIK
+237 TEGIIPNSSIK

-255 AAFTTTK
+255 ASFTTTK

-285 YDIKGNE
+285 YDIKGFE
-292 NTQTFTAISNGKNT
+292 NIQTFTAISNGKNT

-325 NYFEVQ
+325 NYFEIH

-336 QFYDQQTLI
+336 QFYEQQTLV
-345 RSIESLGNRTSNF
+345 RSIESLKNKTSNF
-358 IIAQANNTQK
+358 IISQANNTPK

-383 QINNTEASF
+383 QINNFEANF
-392 GTETQAKLK
+392 GIETQNKLK

-408 SNLIEPNSIEKIA
+408 TNLLEPNSIQRVQ
-421 NQNIIQTQTP
+421 NQNLQQIQIP
-431 DLLILTIKNWREEAE
+431 DLLILTIKNWHEQAE
-446 RLAAFRRTNDGLS
+446 RLAAFRRANDGLT
-459 VAVINI
+459 VAVVDIN
-465 EQVYNEFSSGSPDP
+465 EVYNEFSSGSPDP

-505 ASFDYKNI
+505 ASFDYKNT

-531 ESLHPVRSF
+531 ESLNPVNSYA
-540 SSDDYFG
+540 SDDYFG
-547 FFEET
+547 FFEDS

-557 ENNAGNHSMEIGV
+557 ENSAGNHSMEIGV

-575 KSVEEAKIVVD
+575 KSVEEAKNVVD

-618 QDAENIS
+618 QDADDIS
-625 EAMTKTSKD
+625 EVTLKTTKD
-634 LIVNKIYL
+634 LIINKIYL

-661 ALNKSVNEGALI
+661 VLNKSVNEGALI

-687 EKVLTREQIQSWRN
+687 EKVLTRDQIQSWRN
-701 LNNMPIFLTA
+701 LNNMPLFLTA

-731 LSPKGAAIGLLTT
+731 LSPRGAAIGLLTT
-744 TRPVYSST
+744 TRPVYSNT
-752 NFILNNAFYQA
+752 NFLLNNAFYQA
-763 FALKNTTSALRL
+763 FAQKNTNPNLRL
-775 GDIFRITKNNSLRGF
+775 GDIFRITKNNSLSG
-790 IGNRIYESDVFN
+790 VFN

-816 YPTDKVNLT
+816 YPTDKVVLS
-825 KINGTSPDKQIIKAL
+825 KINGTSPEKQIIKAL

-846 GEIRNSTDGLV
+846 GEIINSTDGLK

-872 PSEISTLGQKTE
+872 PSEVSTLGQKTE
-884 KFRYK
+884 KFKYK
-889 TYRNQIFE
+889 TYRNQLFE
-897 GLAEVKNGIFKVT
+897 GLVEVKNGTFKVN
-910 FIVPKDINYQLGIGR
+910 FVVPKDINYQVGAGR
-925 VNFYAISV
+925 VNFYAVTS

-947 IGDSETNILSDTKA
+947 IGGSETNILSDTKA
-961 PEIKLSVDENNVL
+961 PEIELSIDKNNIL

-983 INISQAGVGHEM
+983 INISQAGVGHE
-995 ILTLNDTLQ
+995 ITLTLNDTLQ
-1004 IIANQYFTSEYD
+1004 VIANQYFTSKDD
-1016 YTKGVLKYNF
+1016 YTKGVVKYNF

-1041 DTYNNSAEEALE
+1041 DTYNNSAEEALK
-1053 FVVENEKLK
+1053 FVVEDEQLK

-1069 PNPVETNTNFYI
+1069 PNPVESSTSFYI

-1088 DLTFTLAVFNGAG
+1088 DLIFTLTIFDGAG

>member
-1 MLKTKKNKK
+1 MLKTKKYTKK
-10 IYSFFPPFDFAQ
+10 HSFFPPFDFAQ

-28 VFLFLSNLC
+28 VFLFLFN
-37 FLIFSSTF
+37 LIFLLNF
-45 SYAQSSVLATGE
+45 SVFSHAQSSVLATGE

-72 VTFLKDAG
+72 ATFLKDAG
-80 IDVSKINPQNI
+80 IDIAKLNPQNI
-91 RVFGNGGA
+91 RIFGNGGG

-106 AIRVKDLTENL
+106 APRAKDLTENF
-117 IEVIGEND
+117 IEVVGEND
-125 GKFDPSDYLLFY
+125 GKFDAVDYILFY
-137 AENPHRISYN
+137 AENPHRILYN
-147 TDNQQFTHQNNSYS
+147 ANNQQFTHQNNPYS
-161 DTTFIFFNISDTKGL
+161 DTTFVFLNISDTKGL

-186 TNNIRAFDDFSFHEL
+186 TNNIRTFDDFTFHEL
-201 DQKNIVSLGGRDLGG
+201 DQKNVVSLGGRDLGG

-229 PEMSFDLK
+229 PDISFDLK
-237 TEGIVPNSSIK
+237 TEGIIPNSSIK

-255 AAFTTTK
+255 ASFTTTK
-262 VSLKLNADS
+262 VSLKFNADS
-271 LIGEQSLRAIGTGT
+271 LIGEQNLRAIGSGT

-292 NTQTFTAISNGKNT
+292 NIQTFTAISNGKNT

-336 QFYDQQTLI
+336 QFYEQQTLV
-345 RSIESLGNRTSNF
+345 RSIESIENKASNF
-358 IIAQANNTQK
+358 IISQASNTQK
-368 IWDVTNPLLPENIPF
+368 IWDVTNPLFPENIPF
-383 QINNTEASF
+383 QINNSEASF
-392 GTETQAKLK
+392 GAETQNKLK
-401 TFVLFSS
+401 TFVLFSNN
-408 SNLIEPNSIEKIA
+408 NLLEPNSIQKVS
-421 NQNIIQTQTP
+421 NQNIQQTQTP
-431 DLLILTIKNWREEAE
+431 DLLILTIKNWREQAE

-459 VAVINI
+459 VAVVDID
-465 EQVYNEFSSGSPDP
+465 QVYNEFSSGSPDP

-493 PTKLKYLLLFAD
+493 PAKLKYLLLFAD

-531 ESLHPVRSF
+531 ESLNPVNSYA
-540 SSDDYFG
+540 SDDYFG
-547 FFEET
+547 FFEDN

-557 ENNAGNHSMEIGV
+557 ENNTGNHSMEIGV

-586 KLIYYART
+586 KLIYYAQT
-594 QRTAGSWRR
+594 QRTAGGWRR

-618 QDAENIS
+618 QDADDIS
-625 EAMTKTSKD
+625 EVTLKTTKD
-634 LIVNKIYL
+634 LIINKIYL

-701 LNNMPIFLTA
+701 LNNMPLFLTA

-731 LSPKGAAIGLLTT
+731 LSPRGAAIGLLTT
-744 TRPVYSST
+744 TRPVYSNT
-752 NFILNNAFYQA
+752 NFLLNNAFYQA
-763 FALKNTTSALRL
+763 FAQKNTNPNLRL
-775 GDIFRITKNNSLRGF
+775 GDIFRITKNNSLSG
-790 IGNRIYESDVFN
+790 VFN

-816 YPTDKVNLT
+816 YPTDKIILS
-825 KINGTSPDKQIIKAL
+825 KINGTSPEKQIIKAL

-846 GEIRNSTDGLV
+846 GEIINSTDGLK

-872 PSEISTLGQKTE
+872 PSEVSTLGQKTE

-897 GLAEVKNGIFKVT
+897 GLVDVKNGAFKVN
-910 FIVPKDINYQLGIGR
+910 FVVPKDINYQVGAGR
-925 VNFYAISV
+925 VNFYAVSV

-947 IGDSETNILSDTKA
+947 IGGSETNILSDTKA
-961 PEIKLSVDENNVL
+961 PEIKLSIDKDNLL
-974 EAKISDENG
+974 EAQISDENG

-1004 IIANQYFTSEYD
+1004 IIANQYFTNTDD
-1016 YTKGVLKYNF
+1016 YTKGILKYSL

-1041 DTYNNSAEEALE
+1041 DTYNNSAEEALK
-1053 FVVENEKLK
+1053 FVVENEQLK

-1069 PNPVETNTNFYI
+1069 PNPVEGATNFYI

-1088 DLTFTLAVFNGAG
+1088 DLTFTLAIFDGTG
-1101 KQVFEQTETCYLCD
+1101 KQVFKQTETCYLCD

-1128 WKTGIYFYRIS
+1128 WKTGTYFYRIS